1 MDQGPVRPRREGR
14 PLEAGPVEPLQGEL
28 LESPGMPLG
37 GDPAHVAAMIVAAAI
52 VSPFAALAAGL
63 SWRVFKWAAGW

>member
-1 MDQGPVRPRREGR
+1 
-14 PLEAGPVEPLQGEL
+14 
-28 LESPGMPLG
+28 
-37 GDPAHVAAMIVAAAI
+37 MIVAAAI

>member
-14 PLEAGPVEPLQGEL
+14 PLVEPPLQGEL
-28 LESPGMPLG
+28 LELRPDTRRGW
-37 GDPAHVAAMIVAAAI
+37 DPAQVAALLVVLGL
-52 VSPFAALAAGL
+52 VSPFAAVAAGV